1 MFNVYLGGVFLLI
14 FPTYLNIL
22 WLYFL
27 IPVFL
32 VTLPEY
38 LLVKSNVFYYCS
50 IFKKLFVLLTP
61 IVVLGNKIVELA
73 FLFNPLLLL
82 LSLILGST
90 DADLKLTTELDC
102 FNRYILVDKF
112 SYLNELNSNFGRD
125 IFIN

>member
-1 MFNVYLGGVFLLI
+1 M
-14 FPTYLNIL
+14 
-22 WLYFL
+22 
-27 IPVFL
+27 
-32 VTLPEY
+32 
-38 LLVKSNVFYYCS
+38 
-50 IFKKLFVLLTP
+50 
-61 IVVLGNKIVELA
+61 VLGNKIVELA